1 MEIKFKNVT
10 FSSKIGLKDRDYVSY
25 FYSKKQGQFLIF
37 PIFSTSKP
45 NVSYKPVSYKSNL
58 RVSVLLENMGLSKI
72 KPVKNCLRNP
82 PPGPPIQKNQY
93 MCATDQVHPK
103 NPHV

>member
-58 RVSVLLENMGLSKI
+58 RVFYFINYLIQRSVA
-72 KPVKNCLRNP
+72 
-82 PPGPPIQKNQY
+82 GPTHISEEE
-93 MCATDQVHPK
+93 VIF
-103 NPHV
+103 